1 MYELSISGGKIF
13 HRHRFVELDIGINDG
28 RIERIGRNIGRGR
41 EIYDAAGMLVLPGII
56 DGHVHFR
63 DPGETSKEDFTSGS
77 RAAAAGGVTTVIDM
91 PNNIV
96 PITTPKLFA
105 EKLEIARAKSVV
117 NFALYAAVPD
127 DLSLLDPLQQAG
139 AIAFGE
145 LFLDSY
151 TGDLIA
157 LKREISC
164 LKALLAIHA
173 EDREIIRSSLAQAR
187 TPAEYVAGRPPQA
200 EIDAVRRSLTG
211 DRCRILFVH
220 LTTAQGVAL
229 AAGRAAIEVT
239 PHHLLLSQQAME
251 FTDFRAVMNPPLRR
265 QNDLAALW
273 ESLVVGKITT
283 IGSDHAPHLATEK
296 LAQSVE
302 EGKPGIPG
310 VEIMTPLIL
319 TAAAKR
325 KIPLERVIP
334 AMTDQPA
341 ALFRLRERGAIEV
354 GNFADITVVDPF
366 AKQTINGERFHSQA
380 KLTPFEGWQIRY
392 LPTATFVNGKLVYCA
407 GEIVTDRPCGR
418 FVTPDVCLPR

>member
-1 MYELSISGGKIF
+1 MYELVIKGGKIF
-13 HRHRFVELDIGINDG
+13 HRRRFVELDIGIIDG
-28 RIERIGRNIGRGR
+28 RIERIGRNIGRAT
-41 EIYDAAGMLVLPGII
+41 EIYNAAGMLVLPGII

-77 RAAAAGGVTTVIDM
+77 RAAAAGGVTTIIDM

-127 DLSLLDPLQQAG
+127 DLSFLAPLQQAG

-151 TGDLIA
+151 SGDLLA
-157 LKREISC
+157 LKREISR
-164 LKALLAIHA
+164 LNALLAIHA
-173 EDREIIRSSLAQAR
+173 EEKEVIRASLAGAR
-187 TPAEYVAGRPPQA
+187 RPAEYVAGRPPQA
-200 EIDAVRRSLTG
+200 EIDAIRRSLAG
-211 DRCRILFVH
+211 DQCRILFVH
-220 LTTAQGVAL
+220 LTTAHGVAL

-239 PHHLLLSQQAME
+239 PHHLLLSQEEME

-265 QNDLAALW
+265 QSDCIALW
-273 ESLVVGKITT
+273 ESLVAGKITT

-302 EGKPGIPG
+302 AGRPGIPG
-310 VEIMTPLIL
+310 IETMVPLIL
-319 TAAAKR
+319 TAATKQ
-325 KIPLERVIP
+325 KIPLERVIS

-341 ALFRLRERGAIEV
+341 ALFKLSGRGAVEV
-354 GNFADITVVDPF
+354 GNFADITVVDPY
-366 AKQTINGERFHSQA
+366 AEQIISGERFHSQA
-380 KLTPFEGWQIRY
+380 KLTPFEGRKVSY
-392 LPTATFVNGKLVYCA
+392 LPTATFVNGKLVYCG
-407 GEIVTDRPCGR
+407 GEIITDQPCGR
-418 FVTPDVCLPR
+418 FITPGI

>member
-1 MYELSISGGKIF
+1 MYELVIRGGKIF
-13 HRHRFVELDIGINDG
+13 HRRRFVELDIGINDG
-28 RIERIGRNIGRGR
+28 RIERIGRDIGHAT
-41 EIYDAAGMLVLPGII
+41 EIYNAAGMLVLPGII

-77 RAAAAGGVTTVIDM
+77 RAAAAGGVTTIIDM

-105 EKLEIARAKSVV
+105 EKIEIARAKSVV

-157 LKREISC
+157 LKREISR
-164 LKALLAIHA
+164 LDALLAIHA
-173 EDREIIRSSLAQAR
+173 EEREIIRSSLAGAR

-200 EIDAVRRSLTG
+200 EIDAVRRSLAG
-211 DRCRILFVH
+211 DQCRILFVH

-229 AAGRAAIEVT
+229 AVGRAAIEVT
-239 PHHLLLSQQAME
+239 PHHLLLSQQEME
-251 FTDFRAVMNPPLRR
+251 FTDFRAVMNPPLR
-265 QNDLAALW
+265 QQSDLAALW
-273 ESLVVGKITT
+273 ESLAAGTITT
-283 IGSDHAPHLATEK
+283 IGSDHAPHRAAEK
-296 LAQSVE
+296 LTQSVE
-302 EGKPGIPG
+302 KGRPGIPG
-310 VEIMTPLIL
+310 VEIMAPLIL

-325 KIPLERVIP
+325 KIPLASVIP
-334 AMTDQPA
+334 TMTDQPA
-341 ALFRLRERGAIEV
+341 ALFRLRGRGAIEA

-366 AKQTINGERFHSQA
+366 AEQMINGERFHSQA
-380 KLTPFEGWQIRY
+380 KLTPFEGWKVRY

-407 GEIVTDRPCGR
+407 DKIITDRPCGR
-418 FVTPDVCLPR
+418 FITSG